1 MKAGRRPSS
10 GLTEREQEIMSIL
23 WAHGPIF
30 VREMLEYFPEPR
42 PHVNTVSTIVRI
54 LEEKG
59 HVSHETIA
67 GSHQY
72 YALTPQTEYRK
83 KSMGQAGARFLQ
95 QFIQDGRL
103 RSGRGGEGLG
113 RRAARDN
120 RYDRAARQARG
131 GMTLWHIFS
140 HSLFSR
146 PSPSRC
152 CGWLTGSHSR
162 VSIITG

>member
-83 KSMGQAGARFLQ
+83 KSMG
-95 QFIQDGRL
+95 RL
-103 RSGRGGEGLG
+103 VRDFFNNSYKMAVSALVEEEKVSVDELREIIDMIEQRDKHGEE
-113 RRAARDN
+113 
-120 RYDRAARQARG
+120 
-131 GMTLWHIFS
+131 
-140 HSLFSR
+140 
-146 PSPSRC
+146 
-152 CGWLTGSHSR
+152 
-162 VSIITG
+162 

>member
-72 YALTPQTEYRK
+72 YALTPQTEYR
-83 KSMGQAGARFLQ
+83 
-95 QFIQDGRL
+95 RL
-103 RSGRGGEGLG
+103 VRDFFNNSYKMAVSALVEEEKVSVDELREIIDMIEQRDKHGEE
-113 RRAARDN
+113 
-120 RYDRAARQARG
+120 
-131 GMTLWHIFS
+131 
-140 HSLFSR
+140 
-146 PSPSRC
+146 
-152 CGWLTGSHSR
+152 
-162 VSIITG
+162 

>member
-23 WAHGPIF
+23 WAQGPIF

-83 KSMGQAGARFLQ
+83 KSMG
-95 QFIQDGRL
+95 RL
-103 RSGRGGEGLG
+103 VRDFFNNSYKMAISALVEEEKVSVDELREIIDMIEQRDKHGEE
-113 RRAARDN
+113 
-120 RYDRAARQARG
+120 
-131 GMTLWHIFS
+131 
-140 HSLFSR
+140 
-146 PSPSRC
+146 
-152 CGWLTGSHSR
+152 
-162 VSIITG
+162 

>member
-83 KSMGQAGARFLQ
+83 KSMG
-95 QFIQDGRL
+95 RL
-103 RSGRGGEGLG
+103 VRDFFNNSYKMAVSALVEEEKVSFDELREIIDMIEQRDKHGEE
-113 RRAARDN
+113 
-120 RYDRAARQARG
+120 
-131 GMTLWHIFS
+131 
-140 HSLFSR
+140 
-146 PSPSRC
+146 
-152 CGWLTGSHSR
+152 
-162 VSIITG
+162 

>member
-59 HVSHETIA
+59 HVAHETIA

-83 KSMGQAGARFLQ
+83 KSMGRLVRDFFNNSYAAVTPAGPA
-95 QFIQDGRL
+95 
-103 RSGRGGEGLG
+103 
-113 RRAARDN
+113 
-120 RYDRAARQARG
+120 
-131 GMTLWHIFS
+131 
-140 HSLFSR
+140 
-146 PSPSRC
+146 P
-152 CGWLTGSHSR
+152 
-162 VSIITG
+162 IITAFFI

>member
-1 MKAGRRPSS
+1 
-10 GLTEREQEIMSIL
+10 MSIL
-23 WAHGPIF
+23 WAHGPLF

-83 KSMGQAGARFLQ
+83 KSMG
-95 QFIQDGRL
+95 RL
-103 RSGRGGEGLG
+103 VRDFFNNSYKMAVSALVEEEKVSVDELREIIDMIEQRDKHGEE
-113 RRAARDN
+113 
-120 RYDRAARQARG
+120 
-131 GMTLWHIFS
+131 
-140 HSLFSR
+140 
-146 PSPSRC
+146 
-152 CGWLTGSHSR
+152 
-162 VSIITG
+162 

>member
-23 WAHGPIF
+23 WAHGPLF

-83 KSMGQAGARFLQ
+83 KSMG
-95 QFIQDGRL
+95 RL
-103 RSGRGGEGLG
+103 VRDFFNNSYKMAVSALVEEEKVSVDELREIIDMIEQRDKHGEE
-113 RRAARDN
+113 
-120 RYDRAARQARG
+120 
-131 GMTLWHIFS
+131 
-140 HSLFSR
+140 
-146 PSPSRC
+146 
-152 CGWLTGSHSR
+152 
-162 VSIITG
+162 